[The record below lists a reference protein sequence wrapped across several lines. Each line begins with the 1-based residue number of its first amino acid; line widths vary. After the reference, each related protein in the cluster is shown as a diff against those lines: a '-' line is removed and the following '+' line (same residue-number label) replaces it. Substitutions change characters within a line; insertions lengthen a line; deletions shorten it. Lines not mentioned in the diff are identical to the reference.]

1 MGLGSG
7 DSKQGSQHRD
17 LNHWWDTVSGK
28 SFILLLRSKV
38 DFNLLMIF
46 IIYLAGIELAVATVG
61 LNLADR
67 KQESKQPT
75 P

>member
-7 DSKQGSQHRD
+7 DSKQGSQHRH

-38 DFNLLMIF
+38 DFSLLMF
-46 IIYLAGIELAVATVG
+46 LIIHFAGVELDTVG
-61 LNLADR
+61 LNLADS

-75 P
+75 T